1 MAGDYTGNEYKCKSF
16 SLPIMSGVPG
26 NGGVAGKR
34 HHRGPRWR
42 TALHPDPAGAA
53 IQKGLSSTRR
63 TAPASASTGSSLY
76 QR

>member
-1 MAGDYTGNEYKCKSF
+1 MEG
-16 SLPIMSGVPG
+16 
-26 NGGVAGKR
+26 AGKR
-34 HHRGPRWR
+34 RCRGPQWR
-42 TALHPDPAGAA
+42 TASHPDPAGAA